1 MAGAWYLE
9 AVLLVGDAPSVDEE
23 VAERVE
29 DAVAVGGAEVE
40 VLVGEDVGD
49 VVDDGLV
56 DLVDDVAPQ
65 HLPHHPHARRR
76 QRRRRHL
83 ASRDAHAQRRREEE
97 EGLLPT
103 PLSRLQSPHRWD
115 GCRPMWKWTVHIDG
129 AFGPWLDFGKD
140 GPILSEL

>member
-76 QRRRRHL
+76 HL
-83 ASRDAHAQRRREEE
+83 ASRDALAQRRRDEE

-103 PLSRLQSPHRWD
+103 PLSRLQSPHR
-115 GCRPMWKWTVHIDG
+115 
-129 AFGPWLDFGKD
+129 
-140 GPILSEL
+140 